1 MLIDTPR
8 IYYSPIKPFAYH
20 YKLLTLM
27 DAVELDKQ
35 FKALREAKSI
45 AISALALYSTTD
57 NPTFI
62 NLSENDPPDGYIMR
76 HSKEKKG
83 TLEILKVEI
92 THYFNNNGETLLEQ
106 LKRTKIPAKPIH
118 GPEYLILVE
127 LRTPDPINY
136 EEIRDY
142 LNSIN
147 NPFPVWTIRP
157 LQITPDT
164 IAELVIINPEIHT
177 IVVNAGEAAYNW
189 KQNKLPNEIDIKR
202 VAKVED
208 VRFEELKTKHDI
220 KPKWEIETER
230 RLSSLG
236 LKLP

>member
-92 THYFNNNGETLLEQ
+92 THYFKNNSETLLEQ
-106 LKRTKIPAKPIH
+106 LRRTKTPAKPIH

-147 NPFPVWTIRP
+147 N
-157 LQITPDT
+157 
-164 IAELVIINPEIHT
+164 H
-177 IVVNAGEAAYNW
+177 
-189 KQNKLPNEIDIKR
+189 
-202 VAKVED
+202 
-208 VRFEELKTKHDI
+208 
-220 KPKWEIETER
+220 
-230 RLSSLG
+230 SLYG
-236 LKLP
+236 L

>member
-20 YKLLTLM
+20 YKLLSIM
-27 DAVELDKQ
+27 GAIELDKQ
-35 FKALREAKSI
+35 FKALREAKSL
-45 AISALALYSTTD
+45 AISALALYSTTN

-62 NLSENDPPDGYIMR
+62 NLSEDDPPDGYIMR
-76 HSKEKKG
+76 HSKENRG

-92 THYFNNNGETLLEQ
+92 THFFNNNNETLFEQ
-106 LKRTKIPAKPIH
+106 LKRTKVPERPIH
-118 GPEYLILVE
+118 GADYLILVE
-127 LRTPDPINY
+127 LRTTDAINY

-147 NPFPVWTIRP
+147 NPFPVWTIKP

-164 IAELVIINPEIHT
+164 IAEIVIINPEIHT
-177 IVVNAGEAAYNW
+177 IIINAGEAAYNW
-189 KQNKLPNEIDIKR
+189 QQNKLPNDIDIKR

-208 VRFEELKTKHDI
+208 VRFEKLETKLNI
-220 KPKWEIETER
+220 KPKWEIETEQK
-230 RLSSLG
+230 LGILG